1 MSRDNRLCST
11 QEFPLAV
18 SLVSFVILRV
28 GSKHLDTSVTGN
40 KALSHDLV
48 DGDSEPPVLL
58 QPDYELQLEKYAAEN
73 TIYRA
78 ASCPVRS

>member
-11 QEFPLAV
+11 QFPLSV

-40 KALSHDLV
+40 KVLSHDLV
-48 DGDSEPPVLL
+48 GDSELAVLL
-58 QPDYELQLEKYAAEN
+58 ELDYKLQLEKYAAEN
-73 TIYRA
+73 TIYCGV
-78 ASCPVRS
+78 SCPGRS